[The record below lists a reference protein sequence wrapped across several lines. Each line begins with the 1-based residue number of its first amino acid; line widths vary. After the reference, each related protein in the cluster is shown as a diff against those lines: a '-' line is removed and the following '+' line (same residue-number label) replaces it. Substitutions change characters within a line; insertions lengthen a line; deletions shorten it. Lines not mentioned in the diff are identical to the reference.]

1 MWEHVN
7 PSSMCSIF
15 SIYGLGRDKNSELN
29 FNVINIDITHI
40 QCNGGYALTLEI
52 WKCNPKIHKQCLFL
66 YSIFSHP
73 GELLESF

>member
-7 PSSMCSIF
+7 PSLVCSKNL
-15 SIYGLGRDKNSELN
+15 IYGLGRDKNSTLN

-40 QCNGGYALTLEI
+40 QCNGGCDLTLEI
-52 WKCNPKIHKQCLFL
+52 SKIHKQCLFL
-66 YSIFSHP
+66 YSKFSHP